1 MTVPARRIV
10 SFLPSATEMIYAL
23 GLEERLLGVTH
34 ECDWPPAAQKKPVAV
49 RSVLPVE
56 TMSQR
61 EIDDAVSAQMR
72 AGESLYQV
80 EEAFM
85 REVAPDLIVTQDL
98 CQVCAPSGNEVTRL
112 LVSLETKP
120 EILYLTPRT
129 IEEIFGNIRALG
141 AATDLEGKAE
151 SVIADA
157 RARLAR
163 VAEKTRGAPR
173 KRVFCMEWLDPVYCC
188 GHWVPEMVRIAGGI
202 DSVGREGTDSVRVS
216 WREVLDFAP
225 DVLVVMPCG
234 FHLADARKQAAMLP
248 AMLGYRDIPAVKNGR
263 VFVVDA
269 SSYFARPGPRVVDGT
284 ELLAHLIHPELCDW
298 TGPADAFA
306 PLTLEPVAA

>member
-1 MTVPARRIV
+1 MTAPARRIV

-23 GLEERLLGVTH
+23 GLEDRLLGVTH

-56 TMSQR
+56 TMTQR
-61 EIDDAVSAQMR
+61 EIDDAVSARMR

-129 IEEIFGNIRALG
+129 IEEVFGNIRALG
-141 AATDLEGKAE
+141 AATGREEKAE
-151 SVIADA
+151 QVIDGA
-157 RARLAR
+157 RVRLAR
-163 VAEKTRGAPR
+163 VVEKTRGAPR

-188 GHWVPEMVRIAGGI
+188 GHWVPEMVRIAGGV
-202 DSVGREGTDSVRVS
+202 DSIGREGTDSVRVS
-216 WREVLDFAP
+216 WRDVLDFAP
-225 DVLVVMPCG
+225 EVLVVMPCG
-234 FHLADARKQAAMLP
+234 FHLADVRKQAAMLP
-248 AMLGYRDIPAVKNGR
+248 TMPGFRDIPAVKNGG
-263 VFVVDA
+263 VFLVDA
-269 SSYFARPGPRVVDGT
+269 SSYFARPGPRIVDGT
-284 ELLAHLIHPELCDW
+284 ELLARLIHPELCEW
-298 TGPADAFA
+298 NGPADAFA
-306 PLTLEPVAA
+306 PLTHESVAA

>member
-1 MTVPARRIV
+1 
-10 SFLPSATEMIYAL
+10 MIYAL

-61 EIDDAVSAQMR
+61 EIDDAVSARMR

-85 REVAPDLIVTQDL
+85 RQAAPDLIVTQDL

-141 AATDLEGKAE
+141 AATGLEDKAE
-151 SVIADA
+151 SVIAVA
-157 RARLAR
+157 RARLAC
-163 VAEKTRGAPR
+163 VAEKTHGAPR

-188 GHWVPEMVRIAGGI
+188 GHWVPEMVRIAGGV

-216 WREVLDFAP
+216 WSEVLDFAP

-234 FHLADARKQAAMLP
+234 FHLADAHKQAALLP
-248 AMLGYRDIPAVKNGR
+248 AMPGYRDIPAVKNGR

-284 ELLAHLIHPELCDW
+284 ELLAHLTHPELCDW
-298 TGPADAFA
+298 AGPADAFA
-306 PLTLEPVAA
+306 PLTPEPVAA

>member
-1 MTVPARRIV
+1 MTAPARRIV

-56 TMSQR
+56 TMTQR
-61 EIDDAVSAQMR
+61 EIDDAVSARMR

-112 LVSLETKP
+112 LVSLDTKP

-141 AATDLEGKAE
+141 DATGLEDKAE
-151 SVIADA
+151 RVIADA
-157 RARLAR
+157 RSRLAR
-163 VAEKTRGAPR
+163 VEQKTRSAWR
-173 KRVFCMEWLDPVYCC
+173 KRVFCMEWLDPIYCC
-188 GHWVPEMVRIAGGI
+188 GHWVPEMVRIAGGV

-216 WREVLDFAP
+216 WRDVVDFAP
-225 DVLVVMPCG
+225 EVLVVMPCG
-234 FHLADARKQAAMLP
+234 FHLGDARKQVAILP
-248 AMLGYRDIPAVKNGR
+248 SMPGFRDLPAVKNGR
-263 VFVVDA
+263 AFVVDA
-269 SSYFARPGPRVVDGT
+269 SSYFARPGPRIVDGT
-284 ELLAHLIHPELCDW
+284 ELLAHLVHPELCDW
-298 TGPADAFA
+298 NGPTDAFA
-306 PLTLEPVAA
+306 PLALEPVAA

>member
-1 MTVPARRIV
+1 MTWPARRIV

-49 RSVLPVE
+49 RAVLPVE
-56 TMSQR
+56 AMNQR
-61 EIDDAVSAQMR
+61 EIDEAVSARMR
-72 AGESLYQV
+72 AGESLYRV
-80 EEAFM
+80 DEAFM

-112 LVSLETKP
+112 LTALETKP
-120 EILYLTPRT
+120 EVLYLTPRT
-129 IEEIFGNIRALG
+129 IDEIFGNIRALG
-141 AATDLEGKAE
+141 AASALEETAE
-151 SVIADA
+151 QVISDA
-157 RARLAR
+157 RGRLAR
-163 VAEKTRGAPR
+163 VAEKTRGARR

-202 DSVGREGTDSVRVS
+202 DSVGREGADSVRVS

-225 DVLVVMPCG
+225 EVLVVMPCG
-234 FHLADARKQAAMLP
+234 FHLADAQKRAVALPLLPGFRDLP
-248 AMLGYRDIPAVKNGR
+248 AAKSGS

-269 SSYFARPGPRVVDGT
+269 SSYFARPGPRIVDGT
-284 ELLAHLIHPELCDW
+284 ELLAHLLHPELCTW
-298 TGPADAFA
+298 NGPADAFA
-306 PLTLEPVAA
+306 RFAFAEAA